1 MLRTKEHTLTTR
13 SRCSVRRGDL
23 VSMDTPGQR
32 VHGMIGVV
40 VARQVMAA
48 NTWSDTLRFSYE
60 VLVNGE
66 IWRCSYSDLLEM
78 EEDWQDEAR

>member
-1 MLRTKEHTLTTR
+1 MK
-13 SRCSVRRGDL
+13 VGDL

-32 VHGMIGVV
+32 AHGMIGVV
-40 VARQVMAA
+40 VAREVMAA

-66 IWRCSYSDLLEM
+66 IWRCSYNDLLEM

>member
-1 MLRTKEHTLTTR
+1 MK
-13 SRCSVRRGDL
+13 VGDL
-23 VSMDTPGQR
+23 VSMDPPGQR
-32 VHGMIGVV
+32 AHGMIGVV
-40 VARQVMAA
+40 VAREVMAA

-66 IWRCSYSDLLEM
+66 IWRCSHNDLLEM